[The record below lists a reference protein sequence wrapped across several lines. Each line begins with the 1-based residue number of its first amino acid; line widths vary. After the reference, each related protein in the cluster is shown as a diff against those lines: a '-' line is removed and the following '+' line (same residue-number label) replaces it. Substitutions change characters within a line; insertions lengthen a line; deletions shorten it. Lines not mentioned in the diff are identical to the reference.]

1 MIDLL
6 DELKLEDLDGDQ
18 YDLAKCLGMESY
30 IKLVRTFSGSPINVP
45 MPDTITLKLRNKK
58 IREERNKHSVRE
70 LALKYGVSK
79 RTVYDICSYKSKKSL
94 LPQ

>member
-6 DELKLEDLDGDQ
+6 DELTLEDLDGDQ

-30 IKLVRTFSGSPINVP
+30 IKLVRTFAGSPINAP

-58 IREERNKHSVRE
+58 IREDRNKHSVRD
-70 LALKYGVSK
+70 LDLKYVVSK

-94 LPQ
+94 ILK